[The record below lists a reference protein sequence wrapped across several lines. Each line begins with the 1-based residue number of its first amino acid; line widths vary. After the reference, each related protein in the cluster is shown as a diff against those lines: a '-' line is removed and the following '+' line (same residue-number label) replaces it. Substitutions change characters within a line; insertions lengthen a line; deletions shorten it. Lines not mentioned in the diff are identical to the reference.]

1 MEPPNVSLL
10 DQDSGVLQP
19 KDEEKPYFKLMD
31 MFKGGDDFTRKLKLA
46 IAFEVFSKND
56 HTDVTEP

>member
-10 DQDSGVLQP
+10 DQDSNSRFP
-19 KDEEKPYFKLMD
+19 KDEEKTYFKLMD
-31 MFKGGDDFTRKLKLA
+31 VFKGGDDFTQKLKLA